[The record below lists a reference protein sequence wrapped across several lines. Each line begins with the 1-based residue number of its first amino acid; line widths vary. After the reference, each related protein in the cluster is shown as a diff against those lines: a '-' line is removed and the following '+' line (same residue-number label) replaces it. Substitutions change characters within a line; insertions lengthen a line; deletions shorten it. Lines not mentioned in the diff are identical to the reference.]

1 MQIILET
8 PTSLNDVL
16 CVEHDTSVTEK
27 YPYCYSTASI
37 EILKDTV
44 EL

>member
-16 CVEHDTSVTEK
+16 CVEHSVTEK